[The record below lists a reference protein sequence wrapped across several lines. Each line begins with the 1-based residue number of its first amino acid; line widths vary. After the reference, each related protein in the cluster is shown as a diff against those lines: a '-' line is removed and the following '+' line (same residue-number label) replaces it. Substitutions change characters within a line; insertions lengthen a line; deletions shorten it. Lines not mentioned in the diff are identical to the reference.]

1 MTQVKKKSRIL
12 QGLKDY
18 LMKAVFSGFC
28 LGAFSL
34 CTLQA
39 SAQKGLF
46 EAEHPPARKAVLVG
60 VNGTF
65 DLPGADMAKR
75 FGPGYRVGISGH
87 YKTQKGWLFGGKL
100 DFLNGS
106 DIREDSMFYGVTGAE
121 KSFINQDGQRL
132 FVETFKRGFML
143 GAEVGRLFTLKP
155 TVPDAGILVMTGLGF
170 MQHRVLIKDKS
181 ESIVALSGDYRKGYD
196 RLVNGL
202 YLEQYIGY
210 MYMSN
215 SGLVNF
221 HIGFDF
227 VAGFTQGRRDF
238 LYDVRRPGTDKR
250 LDLMYGVRGGW
261 ILPIFK
267 RKSEDYFFE

>member
-1 MTQVKKKSRIL
+1 MRAVLSRIGIL
-12 QGLKDY
+12 TLSLVSLK
-18 LMKAVFSGFC
+18 V
-28 LGAFSL
+28 
-34 CTLQA
+34 Q
-39 SAQKGLF
+39 AQKGLF
-46 EAEHPPARKAVLVG
+46 EAEHPASRKAVLVG

-65 DLPGADMAKR
+65 DMPGADMAKR
-75 FGPGYRVGISGH
+75 FGPGYRVGVSGH
-87 YKTQKGWLFGGKL
+87 FKSQKGWLFGGKL
-100 DFLNGS
+100 DFLNGNS
-106 DIREDSMFYGVTGAE
+106 IREDSMFYGVSNE
-121 KSFINQDGQRL
+121 EQSFINQDGQRL
-132 FVETFKRGFML
+132 FVERFRRGFML

-155 TVPDAGILVMTGLGF
+155 TVPDAGILVMTGFGF

-202 YLEQYIGY
+202 YLEQYLGY
-210 MYMSN
+210 LYMSN

-221 HIGFDF
+221 HIGLDF

-250 LDLMYGVRGGW
+250 LDLMFGVRGGW